1 MIKESDIKR
10 MADNLFDAEKKRK
23 QIGLISSNFP
33 EMTLKDAY
41 AIQEKLIENKL
52 SSGLIKK
59 GWKIGLT
66 SKAMQRA
73 LNIETPD
80 SGVLFDNM
88 FFENGST
95 IPQNRFIQPRIE
107 AEIAFIMKEKISG
120 KKITK
125 SDIIDAT
132 DYVCPA
138 LEILDTRIKR
148 SDPTTGQTRK
158 IFDTIADNA
167 ANAGI
172 ILGNQNQNIEDC
184 DLRRVGCILKK
195 NNEVEETGL
204 GAGILDDPVTA
215 VLWLIR
221 RLADFNGYLDKGDVV
236 LSGSFIRPVET
247 SIGDQVI
254 ADFDDFGFVSCTF

>member
-1 MIKESDIKR
+1 MMEIPL
-10 MADNLFDAEKKRK
+10 NL
-23 QIGLISSNFP
+23 
-33 EMTLKDAY
+33 
-41 AIQEKLIENKL
+41 
-52 SSGLIKK
+52 
-59 GWKIGLT
+59 
-66 SKAMQRA
+66 
-73 LNIETPD
+73 
-80 SGVLFDNM
+80 
-88 FFENGST
+88 
-95 IPQNRFIQPRIE
+95 
-107 AEIAFIMKEKISG
+107 
-120 KKITK
+120 
-125 SDIIDAT
+125 
-132 DYVCPA
+132 
-138 LEILDTRIKR
+138 TRN
-148 SDPTTGQTRK
+148 TQTRK

-172 ILGNQNQNIEDC
+172 VLGNQTQNIEDC

>member
-1 MIKESDIKR
+1 MREEDIKR
-10 MADNLFDAEKKRK
+10 TADDLFNAEKNLI
-23 QIGLISSNFP
+23 QIDLISRDFP
-33 EMTLKDAY
+33 EITLEEAY

-88 FFENGST
+88 FFQNESQ
-95 IPQNRFIQPRIE
+95 IPKNRFIKPRIE
-107 AEIAFIMKEKISG
+107 AEIAFVMKAKISG
-120 KKITK
+120 KEITK
-125 SDIIDAT
+125 SEIIEAT

-158 IFDTIADNA
+158 IFDTVADNA

-172 ILGNQNQNIEDC
+172 ILGNQTHKIKDW

-204 GAGILDDPVTA
+204 GAGILDDPVTGI
-215 VLWLIR
+215 LWLIR
-221 RLADFNGYLDKGDVV
+221 RLADYNKYLDKGDVV

-247 SIGDQVI
+247 NFGDQI
-254 ADFDDFGFVSCTF
+254 SADFNDFGTVSCTF